1 MTDRKARLAAL
12 AAKAGRNNNGEENRT
27 EVVAELKFRNYT
39 PVLLL
44 GTAATSSS
52 SPEAPPP
59 HNGRTAPPSKKMKT
73 RQNDGK
79 DDEPS
84 ILEKA
89 LERALEKA
97 RKDAAAASLIDD
109 PEQRSNKPTEMK
121 KKINWDLKR
130 DIQPKLDR
138 LEKRTQKAI
147 VSLLKQRLENEAA
160 ASSTVLD

>member
-27 EVVAELKFRNYT
+27 VVAELKFRNYT

-89 LERALEKA
+89 LEMALEKA
-97 RKDAAAASLIDD
+97 RKDAAAASLIDE
-109 PEQRSNKPTEMK
+109 PEQRSKPTEVK